1 MVFFMQKNRL
11 LTGALILF
19 LMIIVSSCGIE
30 KISRKKIKDIDFTV
44 VAEIEMPFKV
54 TYSDN
59 QYTYIIIGYGRQ
71 NHQGYSIKVNNLYET
86 KNGIYIK
93 TEFQGPKE
101 YSNSE
106 NVTYPYIVVKIQQT
120 DKSVIFSE

>member
-44 VAEIEMPFKV
+44 VAEIEMPLEVKQIV
-54 TYSDN
+54 EERNSLLRLHILIINIHILSLDMEDKIIRATALRSTTCMK
-59 QYTYIIIGYGRQ
+59 QKTAYI
-71 NHQGYSIKVNNLYET
+71 
-86 KNGIYIK
+86 
-93 TEFQGPKE
+93 
-101 YSNSE
+101 
-106 NVTYPYIVVKIQQT
+106 
-120 DKSVIFSE
+120 

>member
-1 MVFFMQKNRL
+1 MQKNRL

-44 VAEIEMPFKV
+44 VAEIEMPLEVKQIVEKRKEQPFKV

-59 QYTYIIIGYGRQ
+59 QYTYIMDMEDKIIRATALRSTTCMKQ
-71 NHQGYSIKVNNLYET
+71 KT
-86 KNGIYIK
+86 AYI
-93 TEFQGPKE
+93 
-101 YSNSE
+101 
-106 NVTYPYIVVKIQQT
+106 
-120 DKSVIFSE
+120 

>member
-44 VAEIEMPFKV
+44 VA
-54 TYSDN
+54 
-59 QYTYIIIGYGRQ
+59 
-71 NHQGYSIKVNNLYET
+71 
-86 KNGIYIK
+86 
-93 TEFQGPKE
+93 
-101 YSNSE
+101 
-106 NVTYPYIVVKIQQT
+106 
-120 DKSVIFSE
+120 

>member
-44 VAEIEMPFKV
+44 VAEIEMPLERNSLLRLHILIINIHILSLDMEDKIIRV
-54 TYSDN
+54 TALRSTTCMK
-59 QYTYIIIGYGRQ
+59 QKTAYI
-71 NHQGYSIKVNNLYET
+71 
-86 KNGIYIK
+86 
-93 TEFQGPKE
+93 
-101 YSNSE
+101 
-106 NVTYPYIVVKIQQT
+106 
-120 DKSVIFSE
+120 

>member
-44 VAEIEMPFKV
+44 VAEIEMPLEVKQIV
-54 TYSDN
+54 EKERNSLLRLHILIINIHILLLDMEDKIIRATALRSTTCMK
-59 QYTYIIIGYGRQ
+59 QKTAYI
-71 NHQGYSIKVNNLYET
+71 
-86 KNGIYIK
+86 
-93 TEFQGPKE
+93 
-101 YSNSE
+101 
-106 NVTYPYIVVKIQQT
+106 
-120 DKSVIFSE
+120 

>member
-44 VAEIEMPFKV
+44 VAEIEMPLEVK
-54 TYSDN
+54 
-59 QYTYIIIGYGRQ
+59 Q
-71 NHQGYSIKVNNLYET
+71 
-86 KNGIYIK
+86 
-93 TEFQGPKE
+93 
-101 YSNSE
+101 
-106 NVTYPYIVVKIQQT
+106 IV
-120 DKSVIFSE
+120 

>member
-1 MVFFMQKNRL
+1 MPLEVKQIVEKERNSLLRL
-11 LTGALILF
+11 HILIINIHILLLDMEDKIIRATALRSTTC
-19 LMIIVSSCGIE
+19 M
-30 KISRKKIKDIDFTV
+30 K
-44 VAEIEMPFKV
+44 
-54 TYSDN
+54 
-59 QYTYIIIGYGRQ
+59 Q
-71 NHQGYSIKVNNLYET
+71 

-106 NVTYPYIVVKIQQT
+106 NITYPYIVVKIQQT